1 MLAIVP
7 NFYIFDIP
15 LVNALSNQNN
25 NRIQGKTRTS
35 YRDYYTLNNLGAVRT
50 GSIIF
55 LILNLVLRVLY
66 FVFPESLT
74 RAQNYPEFNFTNWL
88 YIAITPIFLG
98 CSYLLIHQ
106 YRKHRKANIVMTVFV
121 FLFALYII
129 LCGMFSS
136 FIATADPRNAM
147 TLYLTALSIISVV
160 FVFEYDESFLMIF
173 IVEALFTA
181 LLYTTKN
188 EGMEMIYNQLISVT
202 LLFCFYFISRYFYSY
217 KSSYF
222 LQLVDIR
229 EKNVAI
235 EKAGAFKNEI
245 LGMVAHDLRNPIGAI
260 ETLAMMMEMDEV
272 DKDTAENLEMIK
284 ISCAKARGIIADLLD
299 AANNENI
306 NIIET
311 QRTELNSFI
320 KNIISE
326 WKIQKDAK
334 NNIVLVSSKNQV
346 FVDINA
352 EKFQRVMDNLI
363 TNALKFSKNNNKIEI
378 YLNTKNRKAI
388 IEVKDYGLGIPAD
401 LIPHIFERFSKARRP
416 GLRGEQSTGLGL
428 SISRQIIE
436 NHHGTIDVTSEE
448 KLGSTFTIQL
458 PLVD

>member
-1 MLAIVP
+1 M
-7 NFYIFDIP
+7 
-15 LVNALSNQNN
+15 
-25 NRIQGKTRTS
+25 
-35 YRDYYTLNNLGAVRT
+35 
-50 GSIIF
+50 
-55 LILNLVLRVLY
+55 
-66 FVFPESLT
+66 
-74 RAQNYPEFNFTNWL
+74 
-88 YIAITPIFLG
+88 
-98 CSYLLIHQ
+98 
-106 YRKHRKANIVMTVFV
+106 NIFV

-136 FIATADPRNAM
+136 FIATSDPRNAM
-147 TLYLTALSIISVV
+147 TLYLAGLSIISVV
-160 FVFEYDESFLMIF
+160 FVFENDETILMIF

-181 LLYTTKN
+181 LLYNTQN
-188 EGMEMIYNQLISVT
+188 EGMEMIYNQLISVI

-260 ETLAMMMEMDEV
+260 ETLAMMMDMDAA
-272 DKDTAENLEMIK
+272 DDDTRENLEMIK
-284 ISCAKARGIIADLLD
+284 TSCAKARSIIADLLD

-311 QRTELNSFI
+311 QRTELNYFI
-320 KNIISE
+320 KNIINE

-334 NNIVLVSSKNQV
+334 NNIVLISSKNPV
-346 FVDINA
+346 FVEINA

-363 TNALKFSKNNNKIEI
+363 TNALKFSKNSNKVEI
-378 YLNTKNRKAI
+378 YLSAKNGKAF
-388 IEVKDYGLGIPAD
+388 IEVRDYGLGIPAE
-401 LIPHIFERFSKARRP
+401 LLPHIFERFSKARRP

-436 NHHGTIDVTSEE
+436 NHNGRIDVTSEE
-448 KLGSTFTIQL
+448 KKGSSFTIQL
-458 PLVD
+458 PLVE

>member
-1 MLAIVP
+1 
-7 NFYIFDIP
+7 
-15 LVNALSNQNN
+15 LSNQPYK
-25 NRIQGKTRTS
+25 RTMGKNKSS
-35 YRDYYTLNNLGAVRT
+35 YRDYYTLKNLAAIRT

-55 LILNLVLRVLY
+55 LILNLILRILY
-66 FVFPESLT
+66 FIFPESLT

-88 YIAITPIFLG
+88 YIAITPVFLI
-98 CSYLLIHQ
+98 CSYLLIYLYKKQ
-106 YRKHRKANIVMTVFV
+106 KRANIVMGIFV

-129 LCGMFSS
+129 FCGMFSS
-136 FIATADPRNAM
+136 FIATANPRNAM
-147 TLYLTALSIISVV
+147 VLYLTALSIVSVV
-160 FVFEYDESFLMIF
+160 FVFENDETILLIF
-173 IVEALFTA
+173 IVEALFTT
-181 LLYTTKN
+181 LLYITQN

-202 LLFCFYFISRYFYSY
+202 LLFCFYFVSRYFYSY

-260 ETLAMMMEMDEV
+260 ETLAMMMEREEV
-272 DKDTAENLEMIK
+272 DNDTRDNLEMIK
-284 ISCAKARGIIADLLD
+284 TSCAKARGIIADLLD

-311 QRTELNSFI
+311 QRTELNYFI
-320 KNIISE
+320 KSIISE
-326 WKIQKDAK
+326 WKIQKNAK
-334 NNIVLVSSKNQV
+334 NNIILISSKNQV
-346 FVDINA
+346 FVEINA

-363 TNALKFSKNNNKIEI
+363 TNALKFSKNKIEI
-378 YLNTKNRKAI
+378 YLSAKNDHAI
-388 IEVKDYGLGIPAD
+388 IQVRDYGLGIPAD

-416 GLRGEQSTGLGL
+416 GIRGEQSTGLGL

-436 NHHGTIDVTSEE
+436 NHQGTIDVTSEE
-448 KLGSTFTIQL
+448 KKGSTFTIKL
-458 PLVD
+458 PVVE

>member
-1 MLAIVP
+1 M
-7 NFYIFDIP
+7 
-15 LVNALSNQNN
+15 
-25 NRIQGKTRTS
+25 
-35 YRDYYTLNNLGAVRT
+35 
-50 GSIIF
+50 
-55 LILNLVLRVLY
+55 VLRILY
-66 FVFPESLT
+66 LVFPESLT

-98 CSYLLIHQ
+98 CSYLLIYLYQ
-106 YRKHRKANIVMTVFV
+106 KHRKANIVTTIFI

-136 FIATADPRNAM
+136 FIATSDPRNSM
-147 TLYLTALSIISVV
+147 TIYLTALSIISVV
-160 FVFEYDESFLMIF
+160 FVFEWDEALLLIF

-181 LLYTTKN
+181 LLYNTQN
-188 EGMEMIYNQLISVT
+188 EGMEMIYNQLISVI

-229 EKNVAI
+229 EKNIAI

-260 ETLAMMMEMDEV
+260 ETLALMMEMEDIDQE
-272 DKDTAENLEMIK
+272 ARENLEMIK
-284 ISCAKARGIIADLLD
+284 ASCVKARGIIADLLD

-311 QRTELNSFI
+311 QRTELNYFL
-320 KNIISE
+320 KNIINE
-326 WKIQKDAK
+326 WKIQKEAK
-334 NNIVLVSSKNQV
+334 NNIFLFSSKNQI
-346 FVDINA
+346 FVQINA

-363 TNALKFSKNNNKIEI
+363 TNALKFSNNNNKIEI
-378 YLNTKNRKAI
+378 YLSLSDGNAI
-388 IEVKDYGLGIPAD
+388 IEVRDYGLGIPED

-428 SISRQIIE
+428 SISKQIIE
-436 NHHGTIDVTSEE
+436 NHQGSIDVTSEE
-448 KLGSTFTIQL
+448 KKGSTFIIQL
-458 PLVD
+458 PVVD

>member
-1 MLAIVP
+1 
-7 NFYIFDIP
+7 
-15 LVNALSNQNN
+15 LSNQAHK
-25 NRIQGKTRTS
+25 RILGKNKSS
-35 YRDYYTLNNLGAVRT
+35 YRDYYTLKNLAAIRT
-50 GSIIF
+50 GSLIF
-55 LILNLVLRVLY
+55 LILNLVLRILY
-66 FVFPESLT
+66 FIFPESLT

-88 YIAITPIFLG
+88 YIGITPVFLG
-98 CSYLLIHQ
+98 CSYALIHWYKKQ
-106 YRKHRKANIVMTVFV
+106 RRANIVMCTFV

-136 FIATADPRNAM
+136 FIATSDPRNALV
-147 TLYLTALSIISVV
+147 LYLTALSIISVV
-160 FVFEYDESFLMIF
+160 FVFESDETFLMII
-173 IVEALFTA
+173 IVEGIFTI
-181 LLYTTKN
+181 LLYMTQS
-188 EGMEMIYNQLISVT
+188 EGMEMIYNQLISIT

-229 EKNVAI
+229 DKNIAI

-260 ETLAMMMEMDEV
+260 ETLAMMMEMDTV
-272 DKDTAENLEMIK
+272 DEDTRENLEMIK
-284 ISCAKARGIIADLLD
+284 TSCVKARSIIADLLD

-311 QRTELNSFI
+311 QKTELNQFI
-320 KNIISE
+320 KTIINE

-334 NNIVLVSSKNQV
+334 NNIVFQSSKNQI
-346 FVDINA
+346 FVKINA

-378 YLNTKNRKAI
+378 YLSVKNDKVI
-388 IEVKDYGLGIPAD
+388 IQIKDYGMGIPPD
-401 LIPHIFERFSKARRP
+401 MLPHIFERFSKARRP
-416 GLRGEQSTGLGL
+416 GIRGEQSTGLGL

-436 NHHGTIDVTSEE
+436 NHQGTIDVISEE
-448 KLGSTFTIQL
+448 KKGSTFTIQL
-458 PLVD
+458 PVVE

>member
-1 MLAIVP
+1 M
-7 NFYIFDIP
+7 
-15 LVNALSNQNN
+15 SNPNN
-25 NRIQGKTRTS
+25 NKVRGKTRIS
-35 YRDYYTLNNLGAVRT
+35 YRDYYTLKNLGAVRT

-55 LILNLVLRVLY
+55 LILNIVLRLLY
-66 FVFPESLT
+66 AIFPESLT

-98 CSYLLIHQ
+98 CSYLLVYLYNKQ
-106 YRKHRKANIVMTVFV
+106 KKANFVMTVFV

-136 FIATADPRNAM
+136 FIATSDPRNSM
-147 TLYLTALSIISVV
+147 TIYLTALSIISVV
-160 FVFEYDESFLMIF
+160 FVFEWDEALLLVF
-173 IVEALFTA
+173 ITEGLFTA
-181 LLYTTKN
+181 LLYTTQN
-188 EGMEMIYNQLISVT
+188 EGMQMIYNQLISVI

-229 EKNVAI
+229 EKNIAI

-260 ETLAMMMEMDEV
+260 ETLALMMEMEDIDNE
-272 DKDTAENLEMIK
+272 TRENLEMIK
-284 ISCAKARGIIADLLD
+284 ISCVKARGIIADLLD

-306 NIIET
+306 NIVET
-311 QRTELNSFI
+311 QRTELNHFL
-320 KNIISE
+320 KNIINE
-326 WKIQKDAK
+326 WKIQKEAK
-334 NNIVLVSSKNQV
+334 NNIFLISSKNQV
-346 FVDINA
+346 YVQINA
-352 EKFQRVMDNLI
+352 DKFQRVMDNLI

-378 YLNTKNRKAI
+378 YLSAKNGSAI
-388 IEVKDYGLGIPAD
+388 IEVRDYGLGIPED

-448 KLGSTFTIQL
+448 KKGSTFTIQL
-458 PLVD
+458 PVVD

>member
-1 MLAIVP
+1 M
-7 NFYIFDIP
+7 
-15 LVNALSNQNN
+15 SNQAHK
-25 NRIQGKTRTS
+25 RILGKNKFS
-35 YRDYYTLNNLGAVRT
+35 YRDYYTLKNLAAIRT
-50 GSIIF
+50 GALIF
-55 LILNLVLRVLY
+55 LILNVVLRILY
-66 FVFPESLT
+66 FIFPESLT

-88 YIAITPIFLG
+88 YIGITPVFLG
-98 CSYLLIHQ
+98 CSYALTHWYKKQ
-106 YRKHRKANIVMTVFV
+106 RRANIVMYTFV

-136 FIATADPRNAM
+136 FIATSDPRNALI
-147 TLYLTALSIISVV
+147 LYLTALSIISVV
-160 FVFEYDESFLMIF
+160 FVFESDETFLMII
-173 IVEALFTA
+173 IVEIIFTI
-181 LLYTTKN
+181 LLYMTQS
-188 EGMEMIYNQLISVT
+188 EGMEMIYNQLISIT

-229 EKNVAI
+229 DKNIAI

-260 ETLAMMMEMDEV
+260 ETLAMMMEMDTV
-272 DKDTAENLEMIK
+272 DEDTRDNLEMIK
-284 ISCAKARGIIADLLD
+284 TSCVKARSIITDLLD

-311 QRTELNSFI
+311 HRTELNQFI
-320 KNIISE
+320 KSIINE

-334 NNIVLVSSKNQV
+334 NNIVFQSSKKQI
-346 FVDINA
+346 FVKINA

-378 YLNTKNRKAI
+378 YLSVKNDKVI
-388 IEVKDYGLGIPAD
+388 VQVKDYGMGIPPD
-401 LIPHIFERFSKARRP
+401 MLPHIFERFSKARRP
-416 GLRGEQSTGLGL
+416 GIRGEQSTGLGL

-436 NHHGTIDVTSEE
+436 NHQGTIDVISEE
-448 KLGSTFTIQL
+448 KKGSTFTIQL
-458 PLVD
+458 PVIE